1 MDGSLIN
8 TEPLWEIATYDVS
21 EFLGRRLTPQLRA
34 QCVGNTL
41 RNTLTIA
48 ATHAGRTLDDELFAT
63 ASDFLEGRFSE
74 LVRKRGVEWRP
85 GVPEIL
91 AEAAAANVPVVL
103 VTNTRRHVA
112 QPCIDAM
119 GPEKFTATVCSDEV
133 ARGKPEPDPYLRGA
147 MLAGWEPGQCLAIED
162 SATGVRAALAA
173 GCRTLWNPMPDVEP
187 TNDEIARLSPPA
199 LFVSGNFDTA
209 NLDFLRAA
217 FASDSA
223 TWNNRP
229 SEEL

>member
-21 EFLGRRLTPQLRA
+21 EFVGRRLTPQLRA

-41 RNTLTIA
+41 WNTLSICA
-48 ATHAGRTLDDELFAT
+48 AHAGRTLDDDLFAS
-63 ASDFLEGRFSE
+63 ASNFLESRFTE
-74 LVRKRGVEWRP
+74 LVEAHGVQWRP

-91 AEAAAANVPVVL
+91 AETKDAGIPVVL

-112 QPCIDAM
+112 APCIAAM
-119 GPEKFTATVCSDEV
+119 GEHHFASTVCSDEV
-133 ARGKPEPDPYLRGA
+133 ERGKPEPDPYLRGA
-147 MLAGWEPGQCLAIED
+147 ELAGVAPEDCLAIED
-162 SATGVRAALAA
+162 SPTGVRAALSA
-173 GCRTLWNPMPDVEP
+173 GCTTIWNPMPEVHVP
-187 TNDEIARLSPPA
+187 ADEVSRLVPPA
-199 LFVSGNFDTA
+199 RFISGNFDTA
-209 NLDFLRAA
+209 NLGLLRAA
-217 FASDSA
+217 FAGEEA